1 MGSSFRSHLINIVHF
16 LVAIAVNSSLSI
28 SEIVKAKDYSLVEAA
43 RPAFGKFSIYFTVG
57 IAIVAPT
64 FPILIIF

>member
-1 MGSSFRSHLINIVHF
+1 

-28 SEIVKAKDYSLVEAA
+28 SEIVKAKDYSLVEAT
-43 RPAFGKFSIYFTVG
+43 RPAFGNFGVYFTVE
-57 IAIVAPT
+57 IAIVPPT